1 MLSDA
6 KIPVGVYHTLT
17 QDCFNWSATKHGKG
31 KNLRSVSSRFF
42 LLIIASKSSL
52 LLNEKNVANYCEANY
67 MDIVV
72 GRIVDHWC
80 WRLKYAG

>member
-52 LLNEKNVANYCEANY
+52 LLNEVCA
-67 MDIVV
+67 VV
-72 GRIVDHWC
+72 SVSFYLLEKIAGSIGLLYTAWSTYWC
-80 WRLKYAG
+80 